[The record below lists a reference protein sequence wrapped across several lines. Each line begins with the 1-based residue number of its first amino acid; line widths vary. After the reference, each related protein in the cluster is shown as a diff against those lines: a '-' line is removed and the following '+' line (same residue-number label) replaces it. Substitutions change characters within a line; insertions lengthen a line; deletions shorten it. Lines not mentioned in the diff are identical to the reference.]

1 MADALKIVSE
11 FALSV
16 DFSTD
21 KLGPDFMWFNPP
33 PKWQMKFHGDSGGMK
48 VVPRGK
54 TDFWR
59 RTYYKPELIKDN
71 GHLLHL
77 IVKQEMCIIETSFD
91 LTAVN
96 QFDQAGIMIRMGN
109 ERWMKIGLE
118 FVDGTYRA
126 SCVVT
131 NKYSDWST
139 QDWHDGK
146 LALRIH
152 KICDDYVGILNAN
165 GESRK
170 RLKIQ
175 RSRRAMYSEMN
186 SVFKLQ
192 SGNSKFHCLAR
203 TGTCALKTRQTLF
216 AFLSFWGE
224 YKNQ

>member
-152 KICDDYVGILNAN
+152 KICDDYVIECKPRAGSNDQWKFIRITHMDSGGHPIQIGLYCCAPTGEGMDVVFDKFTIHSSDGRHPHNNNA
-165 GESRK
+165 
-170 RLKIQ
+170 
-175 RSRRAMYSEMN
+175 
-186 SVFKLQ
+186 
-192 SGNSKFHCLAR
+192 
-203 TGTCALKTRQTLF
+203 
-216 AFLSFWGE
+216 
-224 YKNQ
+224 